1 MPSANEFC
9 RIPLLQEL
17 QTGSQCGG
25 WHIRKRHQGAGVP
38 LTMAGFKNPERRGK
52 GIPVGTARAK
62 LEGTD
67 TPGVSG
73 GQVEGPWGEI
83 VELHLERWVG
93 PWGGSGDEIVHL
105 GSLGV
110 LERRECCLSR
120 GVAASGGLGESFS
133 SRGVD

>member
-1 MPSANEFC
+1 MPSANEFY

-38 LTMAGFKNPERRGK
+38 LMMAGFKNPERRGK

-62 LEGTD
+62 LKGTD

-73 GQVEGPWGEI
+73 GQKVEGPWGEI
-83 VELHLERWVG
+83 VELH
-93 PWGGSGDEIVHL
+93 
-105 GSLGV
+105 
-110 LERRECCLSR
+110 
-120 GVAASGGLGESFS
+120 
-133 SRGVD
+133 